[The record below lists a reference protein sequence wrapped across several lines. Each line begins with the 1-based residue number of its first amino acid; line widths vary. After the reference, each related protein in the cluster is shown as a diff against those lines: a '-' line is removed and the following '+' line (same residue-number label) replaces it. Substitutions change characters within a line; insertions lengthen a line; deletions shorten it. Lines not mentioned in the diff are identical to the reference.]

1 MTLRLQTKPR
11 EAIATLAEYEMYMS
25 SINEM
30 ENRIIDDTKFPVVR
44 DNKIK
49 TCCYATLEL
58 LKIGINY
65 LKVNIRDASK
75 KKT

>member
-1 MTLRLQTKPR
+1 MTLS
-11 EAIATLAEYEMYMS
+11 EYEMYMTTLD
-25 SINEM
+25 EV
-30 ENRIIDDTKFPVVR
+30 ENRIIDDTKFPIVR
-44 DNKIK
+44 DSKIK

-58 LKIGINY
+58 LKIGIDY